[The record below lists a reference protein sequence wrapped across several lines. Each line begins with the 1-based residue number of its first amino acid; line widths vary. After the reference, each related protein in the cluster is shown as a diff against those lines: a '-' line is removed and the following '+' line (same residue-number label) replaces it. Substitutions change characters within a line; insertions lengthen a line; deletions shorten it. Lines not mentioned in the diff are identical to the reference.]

1 MRKSLNLAELDVF
14 INECVSCVPRC
25 FCKIKEVSNNKYHRM
40 CKRKMGGVLKD
51 RIK

>member
-25 FCKIKEVSNNKYHRM
+25 FCKIKEEVIINTTGCVSGKWEVY
-40 CKRKMGGVLKD
+40 
-51 RIK
+51 